1 MRDNW
6 AGSIRSIAVSNKMAL
21 VKDRVGLSEL
31 NDNKNNLGKALIA
44 ECVGTFV
51 LNFFGCL
58 SVMNLGDQ
66 STAADLV
73 LISLAFG
80 LSVMAMIQA
89 IGHVSGCHINPAVT
103 VGLVAGGRVSIVRGI
118 LYVVA
123 QCIGAVAGSATVKAL
138 TPEAYQGAL
147 GNTALQNDLTTTQ
160 GLGVEF
166 FLGFVLVFV
175 VYGVID
181 PNKANDK
188 VPAALVI
195 GLTVT
200 LGHLACIDYTG
211 SSMNPAR
218 SFGSAVVSSGW
229 ENHWIYWAG
238 PGLGG
243 VAAGLLYTH
252 IFQAP
257 HAEYSAVHA
266 EEKELKRLDGKSDD
280 GLA

>member
-1 MRDNW
+1 
-6 AGSIRSIAVSNKMAL
+6 MAT

-44 ECVGTFV
+44 EMVGTFV

-58 SVMNLGDQ
+58 SVLNLGNQ
-66 STAADLV
+66 SDPVDLV

-80 LSVMAMIQA
+80 LSVMAMVQA

-103 VGLVAGGRVSIVRGI
+103 AGLIAGGRVSIIRGL
-118 LYVVA
+118 LYVVS
-123 QCIGAVAGSATVKAL
+123 QCIGAVAGSAVVKAL

-147 GNTALQNDLTTTQ
+147 GNTALQADMTVSQ
-160 GLGVEF
+160 GLGIEF
-166 FLGFVLVFV
+166 FLGFVLVIV

-188 VPAALVI
+188 TPAALVI

-200 LGHLACIDYTG
+200 LGHLACVDYTG

-229 ENHWIYWAG
+229 DNHWIYWVG
-238 PGLGG
+238 PILGG
-243 VAAGLLYTH
+243 VAAGLLYTNV
-252 IFQAP
+252 FQAP

-266 EEKELKRLDGKSDD
+266 EEKELKRLDGKSED